1 MLTTYKDLKMSKFV
15 NVTVSTSLSTDFYL
29 EVPDD
34 ATEEQIRELAEKEVI
49 LPNNYPSVLDTF
61 LKTRMGIY
69 VGKLDSMLKSWN
81 IDELTYIID
90 GGNYSTY
97 IPILVFKKVSNT
109 EG

>member
-1 MLTTYKDLKMSKFV
+1 MSKFV

-34 ATEEQIRELAEKEVI
+34 ATEEQIKELAKKEVI

-90 GGNYSTY
+90 GGNYST
-97 IPILVFKKVSNT
+97 S
-109 EG
+109 EGE